1 MASKTRASIDSDLA
15 IHPGVTLAEELE
27 AREMTQKALAEATA
41 RPAQVVNEIVN
52 GQKAITAETAL
63 QLEHVLD
70 IPARFWMNLQTDYD
84 LTVARPAGRKRPV
97 WQRATTIQTTS

>member
-1 MASKTRASIDSDLA
+1 MTNRTGASVDSDLA

-27 AREMTQKALAEATA
+27 AREMTQKALAAA
-41 RPAQVVNEIVN
+41 MDRPAQVVNEIVN
-52 GQKAITAETAL
+52 GKKTITAETAL

-84 LTVARPAGRKRPV
+84 LTVARLAGRKRPE
-97 WQRATTIQTTS
+97 WDAAATS